1 MIYIL
6 LTCFVI
12 YLVSLCTSGTF
23 DKSVHNKIV
32 AIFGFFAIFFLYLF
46 KDDSLLPD
54 LNHYY
59 TLFLDS
65 LQISFSEIDEL
76 QNYRWYYKFEFFW
89 CLLTKTVSSIFP
101 YKESIAIVTYIVV
114 LAGYLSFMLKFSK
127 KVTFSVMLFLVM
139 FFYNSCFVLRQNMA
153 VAICLFSIPFVLKR
167 KFVFFIAIVGLAT
180 LFHNSALFFVP
191 IYFLYSIKITK
202 KYMLLFGFVCAFFAA
217 ISYKLF
223 SLFSWL
229 SSYKS
234 YIAGLENGVQ
244 GTGMNMTPFLI
255 TLSVLIFVICLID
268 LKKLEGID
276 LFCMHALLLACGL
289 NFFQL
294 GMPGVFSRLVLYY
307 SASFCVFLPNVCEK
321 INDKYLKIVSSFVIF
336 LLYTLLCYRSM
347 NYGFSLTFF

>member
-32 AIFGFFAIFFLYLF
+32 AIFSFFAIFFLYLF
-46 KDDSLLPD
+46 KDDTLLPD
-54 LNHYY
+54 INHYY
-59 TLFLDS
+59 NLFLDS

-76 QNYRWYYKFEFFW
+76 QNYRWYYKFEFLW
-89 CLLTKTVSSIFP
+89 CLLTKTISSIFP

-114 LAGYLSFMLKFSK
+114 LTGYLSFVLKFSK

-191 IYFLYSIKITK
+191 IYFLYSVKINK
-202 KYMLLFGFVCAFFAA
+202 KYVLFFSLGCALLAA

-229 SSYKS
+229 SSYRM
-234 YIAGLENGVQ
+234 YIAKLESGTQ
-244 GTGMNMTPFLI
+244 GTGMNLTPFLI
-255 TLSVLIFVICLID
+255 TLSVLIFVMFIID

-276 LFCMHALLLACGL
+276 LFCLHALLLACGL
-289 NFFQL
+289 NLCAL
-294 GMPGVFSRLVLYY
+294 GLPGVLGRLVLYY

-321 INDKYLKIVSSFVIF
+321 IDDKYLKIISSFVIF